1 MRKQIVNPT
10 IFSIRSP
17 RVLVAILALIV
28 IGLPGCATLK
38 DYFQGPD
45 EVAEESLTKKEA
57 AAKVI
62 EASTLA
68 KTKLAIKRIPGTNHP
83 DLNGIWQAVNT
94 ANYNVERHLAAP
106 ALLTVEGP
114 RGPVPHYKVVAMGA
128 VGSVPGG
135 LGVIKDGQMIPYKPE
150 AAEKREENRAN
161 WADRD
166 PEVKCYLPGVPRANY
181 MPFPFQIV
189 QGEDSFFIAYEY
201 AGAVRDVFFDDPGEA
216 PVDSWMGQSVGKWEG
231 DTLVVTVTA
240 QVDTTWF
247 DRSGNH
253 HSAAM
258 VVTERWTPM
267 GPNHI
272 HYEATIDDP
281 ETFTEPW
288 TIEMPLYRRMEENL
302 ILMDFKC
309 VQFVEELLYGQ
320 WRRESVQP
328 EE

>member
-1 MRKQIVNPT
+1 MKFKADEKSNSSTRPV
-10 IFSIRSP
+10 
-17 RVLVAILALIV
+17 RVCTVVLSVLICG
-28 IGLPGCATLK
+28 ISGCASLS
-38 DYFQGPD
+38 
-45 EVAEESLTKKEA
+45 ESDKTTAKLEQKIALLEQELEA
-57 AAKVI
+57 RQSKPQIA
-62 EASTLA
+62 
-68 KTKLAIKRIPGTNHP
+68 RIPGTKQP
-83 DLNGIWQAVNT
+83 DLNGIWQAANT

-114 RGPVPHYKVVAMGA
+114 KGPVPHFRVLAMGA

-135 LGVIKDGQMIPYKPE
+135 LGVIKGGQMIPYKPE
-150 AAEKREENRAN
+150 AAAKRDENRAN

-201 AGAVRDVFFDDPGEA
+201 AGAVRDVFFNDPGEA

-253 HSAAM
+253 HSAMM